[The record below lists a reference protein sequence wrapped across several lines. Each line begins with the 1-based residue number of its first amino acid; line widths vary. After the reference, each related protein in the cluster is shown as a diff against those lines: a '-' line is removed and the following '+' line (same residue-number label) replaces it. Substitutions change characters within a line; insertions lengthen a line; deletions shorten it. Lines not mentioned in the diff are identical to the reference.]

1 MHLVSGISAHAQR
14 DRSRRRRQEEGGGG
28 CDQFTDTKH
37 SSWRGSSKQLE
48 EIAGRWAERGARGF
62 THTYKHTQ
70 TASVD
75 FMSFVFTCFHRH
87 WWRIFPQ
94 FLCDCCSPASHAV
107 HVTEASR
114 VVLCQMLVCGSEC
127 ITQHTAL
134 MRFCDTV
141 IWSAYMCSG
150 KKTQLCYLWAITS
163 HSSRISVCTV
173 RVHTHTHTHRSEGGA
188 EAASWVNSIKTTHV
202 CSTWW
207 EC

>member
-48 EIAGRWAERGARGF
+48 EIAGRWAEREGRGF

-114 VVLCQMLVCGSEC
+114 AVPNVSVWQWMHHPTYSFDAFLWYCNMICVHVQRLKNTALLPLGYY
-127 ITQHTAL
+127 ITQLPH
-134 MRFCDTV
+134 
-141 IWSAYMCSG
+141 
-150 KKTQLCYLWAITS
+150 LCVYST
-163 HSSRISVCTV
+163 C
-173 RVHTHTHTHRSEGGA
+173 THTHAHTQVWGRSR
-188 EAASWVNSIKTTHV
+188 SSIM
-202 CSTWW
+202 S
-207 EC
+207 